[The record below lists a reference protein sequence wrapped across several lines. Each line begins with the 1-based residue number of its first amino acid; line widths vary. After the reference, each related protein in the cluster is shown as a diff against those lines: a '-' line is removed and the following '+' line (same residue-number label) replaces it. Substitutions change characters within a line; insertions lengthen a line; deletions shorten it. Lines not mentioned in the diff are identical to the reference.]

1 MSVSAHNKVGQTKRR
16 RKAPVGPIVRRWYTV
31 PEVADMLGYG
41 ASKVRMMV
49 ISGDIRSLKDGGSRR
64 ILPQWVDEYVERRA
78 AEAEADA
85 NWPRDSEW
93 P

>member
-1 MSVSAHNKVGQTKRR
+1 MSVSAQNKVSQTKRR

-64 ILPQWVDEYVERRA
+64 ILPQ
-78 AEAEADA
+78 
-85 NWPRDSEW
+85 
-93 P
+93 